1 MIIIIL
7 IRTSEMLNHHLR
19 HSVHQSADIFQVV
32 RAFDNIL
39 LPYKFHDDMLNVSR
53 VIVLTNRQT
62 NRQTN
67 VPTLLKLKT
76 IHLAMLSLRMW

>member
-39 LPYKFHDDMLNVSR
+39 LPYKFHDDILNFSR

-62 NRQTN
+62 NKRTDITETEN
-67 VPTLLKLKT
+67 NPPRYAIASHVVG
-76 IHLAMLSLRMW
+76 R